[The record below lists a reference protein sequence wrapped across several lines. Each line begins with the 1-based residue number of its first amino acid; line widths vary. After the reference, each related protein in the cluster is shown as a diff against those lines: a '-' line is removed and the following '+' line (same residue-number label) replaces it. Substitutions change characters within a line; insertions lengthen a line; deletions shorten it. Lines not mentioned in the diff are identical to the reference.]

1 MIEVTGLFIY
11 PVKGLRGIALEQA
24 ELTSQG
30 LACDRHWMIVMPN
43 GRMVTQRQKPQLAT
57 LRTELTGDSLIISL
71 AEQQPLHPSLTVPL
85 QNPVLERIPVTVWRD
100 QFTALDEGAEASDWL
115 TRVLDSSYP
124 LRLVRM
130 ADNVKRPQSKPDL
143 LGTQTS
149 TRFADAAPFL
159 VTNEDSL
166 ADLNQNLEIA
176 QLDRVP
182 MERFRPNITIK
193 GLAPYGEYCRDCL
206 VEISGRYSIGLCY
219 PSERCVV
226 VNTDQQ
232 TGAVDKEGQQP
243 LNTLKQMNTAP
254 GYDGA
259 FFGQN
264 AMLQQGEQQVI
275 RIGDTLSLT
284 SSPEH

>member
-24 ELTSQG
+24 ELTPQG
-30 LACDRHWMIVMPN
+30 LAYDRHWMIVMPN

-57 LRTELTGDSLIISL
+57 LRTELTGHSLIISV
-71 AEQQPLHPSLTVPL
+71 AEQQLLPSSLQPSLTVPL
-85 QNPVLERIPVTVWRD
+85 QNSGLESTPVTVWRD
-100 QFTALDEGAEASDWL
+100 QFTALDEGAGASDWL
-115 TRVLDSSYP
+115 TTVLDSNYP

-130 ADNVKRPQSKPDL
+130 ADNITRPQSKPDL
-143 LGTQTS
+143 LGAQTS

-166 ADLNQNLEIA
+166 ADLNRNLEMS
-176 QLDRVP
+176 QLGGVP

-193 GLAPYGEYCRDCL
+193 GLAPYGEYCRDSL
-206 VEISGRYSIGLCY
+206 VETSGRYSIGLCY

-226 VNTDQQ
+226 INTDQH

-254 GYDGA
+254 GYNGA

-264 AMLQQGEQQVI
+264 AMLQQGARQVI
-275 RIGDTLSLT
+275 RIGDILNLT
-284 SSPEH
+284 